1 MAKKTYRT
9 YRLKGLQLLLLDES
23 GRSIEVSFR
32 GGIQIDST
40 AKFTTSDEKMQGAL
54 EKSSGFGRDYYLE
67 SVREDSPVADS
78 APAAKSEEAVKEP
91 AAEEVTVQRVEV
103 ADKSEAI
110 EWLKEHFPENGYTA
124 TKLRTEEKFKATC
137 AACNVEFVFTD

>member
-40 AKFTTSDEKMQGAL
+40 AKFTTSDEKMQDAL

-67 SVREDSPVADS
+67 SVREDSPVAAS
-78 APAAKSEEAVKEP
+78 AVKEDVREEP

-137 AACNVEFVFTD
+137 AACNVEFVFAD